1 MISRFRV
8 LRQFLRRPLG
18 VVSAVF
24 LLIVIVA
31 VALAKVVA
39 PYSPLAQDYSAVLI
53 TPTAAH
59 PLGTDQLGRD
69 VLSRLLYGGQ
79 VTLVGILEAVVVAV
93 VIGIILGLLAGYL
106 GGVLDTVLSRLTE
119 LVMAIPGIVV
129 LLMTY
134 ALTNNNANAGMLV
147 LGFLSVPTIYRVT
160 RGAASAVRDETFIS
174 ASRVVGIG
182 RIAIMARHVL
192 PNVWGPIIVNASV
205 LAAVT
210 LGIQSGLNYLSLGV
224 NPPAPSWGGMVSE
237 AQSSLLQQPW
247 LIVPSGFTIALVIVA
262 FLLVADALRDAT
274 DTRSDVPAVA
284 PAPAAVEDQDA
295 PVGAAPAGSLLA
307 VDHLRVA
314 FNDLRVVQDVRFSVA
329 AGETVGIVG
338 ESGSGKTVT
347 ASAILDSLDPGARV
361 TGSVWYRG
369 VDLLRASKR
378 VRGATRG
385 SGIAYISQDP
395 MVALDPSFTVASQLG
410 ELVARHHGL
419 RGAARNKRVLELLGQ
434 VGLPDPAGVARRY
447 AHQLSGGMAQRVSI
461 ACALAGD
468 PKVLIADEPTTA
480 LDVTIQGEIL
490 DLLRRLRD
498 ETGMAIVIIT
508 HDLGVIAD
516 IADRVV
522 VMYAGEVVEEADAQT
537 LFANPAHPYT
547 RALLAANPIA
557 SKRGVPLVAI
567 AGTVPRPGTWPTG
580 CHFAARCAFAVAAC
594 SAAAIQLE
602 PIGEPGVHDARC
614 IRIDE
619 VLSSKKKAVAQ

>member
-1 MISRFRV
+1 MIRRFRV

-18 VVSAVF
+18 VVSAAF
-24 LLIVIVA
+24 LVIVIAA
-31 VALAKVVA
+31 VALARVVA
-39 PYSPLAQDYSAVLI
+39 PYNPLAQDYSSVLI
-53 TPTAAH
+53 TPTGAH

-79 VTLVGILEAVVVAV
+79 VTLVGILEAVVVALV
-93 VIGIILGLLAGYL
+93 VGIILGLLAGYL

-119 LVMAIPGIVV
+119 LVMAIPGIVL

-147 LGFLSVPTIYRVT
+147 LGVLSVPTIFRVT
-160 RGAASAVRDETFIS
+160 RGAATVVRGEIFID
-174 ASRVVGIG
+174 ASRVVGVG
-182 RIAIMARHVL
+182 KIAIMARHVL

-247 LIVPSGFTIALVIVA
+247 IIVPSGLTIALVIVA
-262 FLLVADALRDAT
+262 FLLIADALRDAT
-274 DTRSDVPAVA
+274 DSRSDTPTAR
-284 PAPAAVEDQDA
+284 
-295 PVGAAPAGSLLA
+295 PAGAVIDEGGSVAQAPKGAILA
-307 VDHLRVA
+307 VDGLRVA
-314 FNDLRVVQDVRFSVA
+314 FNGVRVVQDVRFSVS

-347 ASAILDSLDPGARV
+347 ASAILDSLDYGAEV
-361 TGSVWYRG
+361 TGAVWYEG
-369 VDLLRASKR
+369 VELLRAPRS
-378 VRGATRG
+378 VRRAIRG

-410 ELVARHHGL
+410 ELVTRHHGL
-419 RGAARNKRVLELLGQ
+419 RGASRQKRVLELLGQ
-434 VGLPDPAGVARRY
+434 VGLPDPAGTARRY

-461 ACALAGD
+461 ACALAGN

-480 LDVTIQGEIL
+480 LDVTIQGEVL

-516 IADRVV
+516 LADRVV
-522 VMYAGEVVEEADAQT
+522 VMYAGEVVEQADAES
-537 LFANPAHPYT
+537 LFALPAHPYT

-557 SKRGVPLVAI
+557 SKRGKPLLAI

-580 CHFAARCAFAVAAC
+580 CHFAARCSFAVEAC
-594 SAAAIQLE
+594 SATAIPL
-602 PIGEPGVHDARC
+602 DAVDQSASHQSRC
-614 IRIDE
+614 IRVDD
-619 VLSSKKKAVAQ
+619 VLRPKKKAVV

>member
-1 MISRFRV
+1 MIGRFRV
-8 LRQFLRRPLG
+8 VRQFLRRPLG
-18 VVSAVF
+18 LTSAVF
-24 LLIVIVA
+24 LVLVIIS
-31 VALAKVVA
+31 VALAKLIA
-39 PYSPLAQDYSAVLI
+39 PYDPLAQDYSAVLA
-53 TPTAAH
+53 TPTGAH

-79 VTLVGILEAVVVAV
+79 VTLIGILEAVVVAV
-93 VIGIILGLLAGYL
+93 VVGIILGLIAGYL
-106 GGVLDTVLSRLTE
+106 GGPLDTVLSRLTE

-134 ALTNNNANAGMLV
+134 ALTGNNAHAGMFV
-147 LGFLSVPTIYRVT
+147 LGVLSVPTIYRVT
-160 RGAASAVRDETFIS
+160 RGAAAAVRGETFIS

-182 RIAIMARHVL
+182 RGAIMVRHVL
-192 PNVWGPIIVNASV
+192 PNVWGPIIVNTAV

-210 LGIQSGLNYLSLGV
+210 LGIQGGLNYLALGV

-247 LIVPSGFTIALVIVA
+247 LMVPSGLTIALTIVA
-262 FLLVADALRDAT
+262 FLLIADALRDAT
-274 DTRSDVPAVA
+274 DTRSDIPSSAPRQAV
-284 PAPAAVEDQDA
+284 VEDSTA
-295 PVGAAPAGSLLA
+295 PSAAPEGALLA
-307 VDHLRVA
+307 VDRLRVA
-314 FNDLRVVQDVRFSVA
+314 FNGVRVVQDVRFSVA
-329 AGETVGIVG
+329 PGETIGIVG

-347 ASAILDSLDPGARV
+347 ASAILDSLDAGASV
-361 TGSVWYRG
+361 TGSVWFQG
-369 VDLLRASKR
+369 VDLLHAPAHHRR
-378 VRGATRG
+378 ATRG

-395 MVALDPSFTVASQLG
+395 MVALDPSFTVAGQLG

-419 RGAARNKRVLELLGQ
+419 RGAARQRRVLELLDQ
-434 VGLPDPAGVARRY
+434 VGLPDPAGTARRY
-447 AHQLSGGMAQRVSI
+447 PHQLSGGMAQRVSI
-461 ACALAGD
+461 ACALAGN

-498 ETGMAIVIIT
+498 DTGMAIVIIT

-522 VMYAGEVVEEADAQT
+522 VMYAGEVVEQAAVEAV
-537 LFANPAHPYT
+537 FARPGHPYT

-557 SKRGVPLVAI
+557 SERGKPLMAI
-567 AGTVPRPGTWPTG
+567 PGTVPRPGSWPTG
-580 CHFAARCAFAVAAC
+580 CHFAVRCPFATEAC
-594 SAAAIQLE
+594 SAAPIRLE
-602 PIGEPGVHDARC
+602 PVANSEDHESRC

-619 VLSSKKKAVAQ
+619 VLRSSRKEVVS

>member
-1 MISRFRV
+1 MIRRFRV

-24 LLIVIVA
+24 LVIVIAA

-39 PYSPLAQDYSAVLI
+39 PYNPLAQDYSAVLI
-53 TPTAAH
+53 TPTGAH

-79 VTLVGILEAVVVAV
+79 VTLVGILEAVVVALV
-93 VIGIILGLLAGYL
+93 VGIILGLLAGYL

-119 LVMAIPGIVV
+119 LVMAIPGIVL

-147 LGFLSVPTIYRVT
+147 LGVLSVPTIFRVT
-160 RGAASAVRDETFIS
+160 RGAATVVRGEIFID
-174 ASRVVGIG
+174 ASRVVGVG
-182 RIAIMARHVL
+182 KIAIMVRHVL

-247 LIVPSGFTIALVIVA
+247 IIVPSGLTIALVIVA
-262 FLLVADALRDAT
+262 FLLIADALRDAT
-274 DTRSDVPAVA
+274 DSRSDTPTARPIRAAMDESRPVA
-284 PAPAAVEDQDA
+284 RPPKGVI
-295 PVGAAPAGSLLA
+295 LA
-307 VDHLRVA
+307 VDGLRVA
-314 FNDLRVVQDVRFSVA
+314 FNGVRVVQDVHFAVS

-347 ASAILDSLDPGARV
+347 ASAILDSLDDGAEV
-361 TGSVWYRG
+361 TGAVWFEG
-369 VDLLRASKR
+369 VELLRAPRS
-378 VRGATRG
+378 VRRATRG

-410 ELVARHHGL
+410 ELVTRHHGL
-419 RGAARNKRVLELLGQ
+419 RGASRHKRVLELLSQ
-434 VGLPDPAGVARRY
+434 VGLPDPAGTARRY

-461 ACALAGD
+461 ACALAGN
-468 PKVLIADEPTTA
+468 PRVLIADEPTTA
-480 LDVTIQGEIL
+480 LDVTIQGEVL

-516 IADRVV
+516 LADRVV
-522 VMYAGEVVEEADAQT
+522 VMYAGEVVEQADAES
-537 LFANPAHPYT
+537 LFALPAHPYT

-557 SKRGVPLVAI
+557 SKRGKPLLAI

-580 CHFAARCAFAVAAC
+580 CHFADRCSFAVEAC
-594 SAAAIQLE
+594 SSSAIPLAAVGKSA
-602 PIGEPGVHDARC
+602 VHQSRC
-614 IRIDE
+614 IRVDD
-619 VLSSKKKAVAQ
+619 VLSSKKKAVV